1 MNTTNIPKN
10 DLKYKLLAYKAI
22 GDSVHAP
29 TIAAGANSVTD
40 PIADSVYRKQL
51 DKAITTLQ
59 QEQSTLIAKL
69 KNPGKNSLE
78 NQLSQT
84 CSALILRTLPDSISS
99 PTDSSEVVKPASVS
113 TSVSPLDEKIVPQ
126 VSAVAAE
133 ATGEKASVKNSTRVP
148 GVEYYTHEILL
159 LRTRIAALTA
169 SLKGDDTAQW
179 IREQADLPLQLVLL
193 VQHLSADVS
202 ELRKLVAKLTARAV
216 RGADKTAAEIELCSE
231 LQSIGDAAQGLVDNV
246 NQAQS
251 QRHEDATSIVNQLR
265 ATIAAQ
271 RGQAEAQADRLMS
284 LLELVIDSC
293 VIPTKATATNAELAK
308 RIKHDHKHH
317 SRSTHHHSTAITAAV
332 AEADSGPTGAA
343 TLESFEQQSKISKEL
358 QPSSFFTLLTQS
370 SDVDREKFARKTKNL
385 LQTLLNE
392 SVRESR
398 HNYDSTDSVV
408 QSSNNHNEQKQE
420 NNISGKSLRF
430 IKIKSG
436 NDPAVKLLVSYN
448 IILQAPKNPY
458 LIRLRPFGLPD
469 TP

>member
-10 DLKYKLLAYKAI
+10 DLKYKLLVYKAI

-29 TIAAGANSVTD
+29 TIAAGASSVTD

-51 DKAITTLQ
+51 DKSITTLQ
-59 QEQSTLIAKL
+59 QEKSTIMAKL
-69 KNPGKNSLE
+69 KNPTKNAIE
-78 NQLSQT
+78 NQLSQMR
-84 CSALILRTLPDSISS
+84 SALISRTLPDSISS
-99 PTDSSEVVKPASVS
+99 PTDSSKITKPASAS
-113 TSVSPLDEKIVPQ
+113 TSVSPLDEIIVPQ
-126 VSAVAAE
+126 VSTVVAE
-133 ATGEKASVKNSTRVP
+133 ATVENPSVQKTTRVP
-148 GVEYYTHEILL
+148 GVMYYTHEILL
-159 LRTRIAALTA
+159 LRARLTALTA

-193 VQHLSADVS
+193 VQHLSAYVC
-202 ELRKLVAKLTARAV
+202 ELRKMVAKLTVQAAQ
-216 RGADKTAAEIELCSE
+216 GANKTAAEIELCSE
-231 LQSIGDAAQGLVDNV
+231 LQSIGDAARGLVDSI
-246 NQAQS
+246 NQTQS
-251 QRHEDATSIVNQLR
+251 QRYGDNTSIVKQLR
-265 ATIAAQ
+265 TTIATQ

-293 VIPTKATATNAELAK
+293 VIPTKTITANVELAK
-308 RIKHDHKHH
+308 RTKHDHKHQ

-332 AEADSGPTGAA
+332 AETDSGPAGAV
-343 TLESFEQQSKISKEL
+343 TLESFEQQPKISKEL
-358 QPSSFFTLLTQS
+358 QPSSFSALLTQS
-370 SDVDREKFARKTKNL
+370 GDVDREIFARKTKNL

-392 SVRESR
+392 SVREIS
-398 HNYDSTDSVV
+398 HNYDATDSVV
-408 QSSNNHNEQKQE
+408 QSNNDNDQKQG